1 MTVAVQYMLD
11 TNICIYA
18 LNQRP
23 ERVLRRIVDAGEGRV
38 CISSITAAELAFG
51 ALKSTRPATCIHLK
65 AFLQTLPALC
75 WGGDAVWRYAQARLE
90 LEQAGRRIG
99 ERDLLIAAHALAE
112 NLTLVTHNTREF
124 ERIRGLK
131 LENWA
136 EEIG

>member
-1 MTVAVQYMLD
+1 MSVAAQFMLD

-23 ERVLRRIVDAGEGRV
+23 VHVLQRIVGAGEGAV

-51 ALKSTRPATCIHLK
+51 ALKSTRAGTKGHLE
-65 AFLQTLPALC
+65 AFLRTLPEVS
-75 WGGDAVWRYAQARLE
+75 WGGGAVWRYAQARLE
-90 LEQAGRRIG
+90 LEQSGRRIG

-112 NLTLVTHNTREF
+112 NLTLVTNNTREF
-124 ERIRGLK
+124 ERIEGLK

-136 EEIG
+136 A